1 MKKLSVVFAFALM
14 STTLVAISSTQASAA
29 ATLTTCTNLVT
40 GKTLVIT
47 AASGKCRSHMGSAH
61 WIEEKSDS
69 PARTGDGYA
78 TMTVCSSKNSLFSY
92 QLIKDACPK
101 FQVTTN
107 YWRTVAAPATPV
119 IEAASARGHDSA
131 ALFIKPTTSALSAP
145 VLYYLVTD
153 IGRGEVRRVAPG
165 NLGHLN
171 ISGLSS
177 ESTYT
182 FTIAAV
188 NVDGSSA
195 ASLATPLI
203 RTGTAPV
210 VSTNTPAVLAAPAF
224 TITSSAETKTVNN
237 AIVSYTINS
246 SGGGTV
252 ASYSIS
258 PAAPAGLTFSTSTG
272 LLSGTPTSVASAT
285 AYTITATNASGS
297 ATRTFTL
304 TVSAALAAPAFTISS
319 ASESKPVN
327 NAIVGYTIN
336 SSGGGTVAS
345 YSISPSAPAGLTF
358 STSDGTL
365 SGTPT
370 SVASATAYTIT
381 ATNASGSATRTFT
394 LTVTA
399 IVYTVGDTGPGGGRI
414 FYVAP
419 VGTTFLCGPTRS
431 ATCTYLEAAPA
442 DISASIKW
450 AQPTYVGTAV
460 NAPETATATAIGW
473 GYRNTRAIIL
483 QGNSDTATSAAALA
497 DSYTVTVSSV
507 VYDDWYLP
515 SKDELRELCKFARSQ
530 LTGDPTVACNTTSAV
545 TLLYGFADNVYW
557 SSSEAAPD
565 KAWSQSFLRYGS
577 QNEGD
582 KRESRRVRPVR
593 AG

>member
-1 MKKLSVVFAFALM
+1 MTMKKLSAVFAFALM

-29 ATLTTCTNLVT
+29 PTLTTCTNLET
-40 GKTLVIT
+40 GKTLVLRS
-47 AASGKCRSHMGSAH
+47 ADAKCRTHLGSAL

-69 PARTGDGYA
+69 PSRTGVGYA
-78 TMTVCSSKNSLFSY
+78 TMTVCSSKNSLFTY

-153 IGRGEVRRVAPG
+153 IGRGEVRRVTPG

-177 ESTYT
+177 ESSYT

-195 ASLATPLI
+195 ASLATSVI

-210 VSTNTPAVLAAPAF
+210 VSTNTPAVVAAPAF
-224 TITSSAETKTVNN
+224 TISSASESKPVNSE
-237 AIVSYTINS
+237 IDGYTIDP

-304 TVSAALAAPAFTISS
+304 TV
-319 ASESKPVN
+319 
-327 NAIVGYTIN
+327 
-336 SSGGGTVAS
+336 
-345 YSISPSAPAGLTF
+345 
-358 STSDGTL
+358 
-365 SGTPT
+365 
-370 SVASATAYTIT
+370 
-381 ATNASGSATRTFT
+381 
-394 LTVTA
+394 TA
-399 IVYTVGDTGPGGGRI
+399 IVDTVGQTGPGGGKI
-414 FYVAP
+414 FYYNAS
-419 VGTTFLCGPTRS
+419 GFACGPTRS
-431 ATCTYLEAAPA
+431 ATCTYLEAAPSGWNGGA
-442 DISASIKW
+442 DPALSW
-450 AQPTYVGTAV
+450 ATNVNSNQTTSVTGAV
-460 NAPETATATAIGW
+460 STAIGS
-473 GYRNTRAIIL
+473 GYQNSLAIVA
-483 QGNSDTATSAAALA
+483 QTGNVATTSAAVLA
-497 DSYTVTVSSV
+497 REYQTTVSATTYS
-507 VYDDWYLP
+507 DWHLP
-515 SKDELRELCKFARSQ
+515 SKDELNQLCKWQRGVPWTSDA
-530 LTGDPTVACNTTSAV
+530 TVCSGG
-545 TLLYGFADNVYW
+545 TLNSDFSVNAYW
-557 SSSEAAPD
+557 SSSQNSANTVWLQTFSNGNQSNLGT
-565 KAWSQSFLRYGS
+565 KATPSFY
-577 QNEGD
+577 
-582 KRESRRVRPVR
+582 VRPIR

>member
-1 MKKLSVVFAFALM
+1 MKKLSVVFAFALV

-47 AASGKCRSHMGSAH
+47 AASGKCRSHIGSAL

-69 PARTGDGYA
+69 PSRTGDGYA
-78 TMTVCSSKNSLFSY
+78 TMTVCSSKNSFFSY

-153 IGRGEVRRVAPG
+153 IGRGEVRRVTPG

-195 ASLATPLI
+195 ASLATPVI

-210 VSTNTPAVLAAPAF
+210 VSTNTPAVVAAPAF
-224 TITSSAETKTVNN
+224 TISSSAETKTVNS
-237 AIVSYTINS
+237 AIDGYTIDAG
-246 SGGGTV
+246 GGGTV

-285 AYTITATNASGS
+285 AYA
-297 ATRTFTL
+297 
-304 TVSAALAAPAFTISS
+304 
-319 ASESKPVN
+319 
-327 NAIVGYTIN
+327 
-336 SSGGGTVAS
+336 
-345 YSISPSAPAGLTF
+345 
-358 STSDGTL
+358 
-365 SGTPT
+365 
-370 SVASATAYTIT
+370 IT

-399 IVYTVGDTGPGGGRI
+399 IVYTVGQTGPGGGKI
-414 FYVAP
+414 FYSNAS
-419 VGTTFLCGPTRS
+419 GFTCGVTYS
-431 ATCTYLEAAPA
+431 STCTYLEVALNFNDRRLNWSSPA
-442 DISASIKW
+442 LQNTSTLNS
-450 AQPTYVGTAV
+450 TG
-460 NAPETATATAIGW
+460 TAIGT
-473 GYRNTRAIIL
+473 GQRNTAL
-483 QGNSDTATSAAALA
+483 VVAAGATDSTTSAIAFTDQYVAPNGTSDWFLA
-497 DSYTVTVSSV
+497 
-507 VYDDWYLP
+507 
-515 SKDELRELCKFARSQ
+515 SKDEMIALSDASVAKSLGAFELI
-530 LTGDPTVACNTTSAV
+530 PTSDHWTS
-545 TLLYGFADNVYW
+545 
-557 SSSEAAPD
+557 
-565 KAWSQSFLRYGS
+565 SQSSTNNMVWYVRSNTGHLQEYYKN
-577 QNEGD
+577 QNNLL
-582 KRESRRVRPVR
+582 VPIR

>member
-1 MKKLSVVFAFALM
+1 MTMKKLSAVFALALM

-29 ATLTTCTNLVT
+29 PTLTTCTNLET
-40 GKTLVIT
+40 GKTLVLRS
-47 AASGKCRSHMGSAH
+47 ADAKCRSHMGSAL
-61 WIEEKSDS
+61 WVEEKSDS
-69 PARTGDGYA
+69 PSRTGDGYA
-78 TMTVCSSKNSLFSY
+78 TMTVCSSKNSLFTY

-153 IGRGEVRRVAPG
+153 IGSGEVRRVAPVMPG
-165 NLGHLN
+165 YLNL
-171 ISGLSS
+171 SGLSS

-210 VSTNTPAVLAAPAF
+210 VSTNTPAVVAAPAF
-224 TITSSAETKTVNN
+224 TISSSAETKTVNN
-237 AIVSYTINS
+237 AIVGYTINS

-272 LLSGTPTSVASAT
+272 L
-285 AYTITATNASGS
+285 
-297 ATRTFTL
+297 
-304 TVSAALAAPAFTISS
+304 
-319 ASESKPVN
+319 
-327 NAIVGYTIN
+327 
-336 SSGGGTVAS
+336 
-345 YSISPSAPAGLTF
+345 
-358 STSDGTL
+358 L

-442 DISASIKW
+442 DISASITW

-473 GYRNTRAIIL
+473 GYMNTLAIIS
-483 QGNSDTATSAAALA
+483 QGNTNTATSAAALA
-497 DSYTVTVSSV
+497 DSHTVTVSSV
-507 VYDDWYLP
+507 VYNDWYLP

-530 LTGDPTVACNTTSAV
+530 LTGDPTVACNTSSEV
-545 TLLYGFADNVYW
+545 TLLYDFANNVYW

-577 QNEGD
+577 QNQGD
-582 KRESRRVRPVR
+582 KREGRRVRPIR